1 MKLREIR
8 EVDMTY
14 ILGIETSCDETS
26 AAIVEDGRHVKSNI
40 IYSQIPIHREFGG
53 VVPEIASRNHIIK
66 IREIVSK
73 AIAEAG
79 ITKRDLDAVA
89 VTMGP
94 GLVGSLLVG
103 VNYAKALSYSL
114 GIPLIGV
121 NHLDGHISSNYIAF
135 EDLEPPFI
143 ALIVSGG
150 HTHFYNVKDYGDYE
164 AIGRTRDDALGEAFD
179 KVARVL
185 NLKYPGGP
193 EIEKLA
199 KNGNNSIK
207 FPTVLLEKD
216 SLDFSFSGIKSNVI
230 NFSRNN
236 EFKKEDLACSFQE
249 CVFEIVRQKILRASL
264 QTGMNKIVV
273 AGGVAS
279 NSRLREVLDTL
290 DLDIKYPPLSLCT
303 DNGAMI
309 AASAYHKFLKKEY
322 EDLSLNAVANFCL

>member
-1 MKLREIR
+1 
-8 EVDMTY
+8 MTY

-26 AAIVEDGRHVKSNI
+26 AAVVKDGRDVQSNI

-53 VVPEIASRNHIIK
+53 VVPEIASRNHIVK
-66 IREIVSK
+66 IQEIVDE
-73 AIAEAG
+73 AIRSAG
-79 ITKRDLDAVA
+79 IEKEDLDAIA

-94 GLVGSLLVG
+94 GLIGSLLVG
-103 VNYAKALSYSL
+103 VNYAKAFSYAL

-135 EDLEPPFI
+135 KELKPPFI

-150 HTHFYNVKDYGDYE
+150 HTHFYRVEDYGNYE
-164 AIGRTRDDALGEAFD
+164 EIGRTRDDALGEAFD

-185 NLKYPGGP
+185 DLPYPGGP

-199 KNGNNSIK
+199 KNGVNNID

-236 EFKKEDLACSFQE
+236 TFKKEDLACSFQE
-249 CVFEIVRQKILRASL
+249 CVFDIVKQKIIRASN
-264 QTGMNKIVV
+264 QTGIKQIVV

-279 NSRLREVLDTL
+279 NSRLREILDAL

-309 AASAYHKFLKKEY
+309 AASAYYKFLEKKY
-322 EDLSLNAVANFCL
+322 EDLTLNAVANFCL

>member
-1 MKLREIR
+1 
-8 EVDMTY
+8 MTY

-26 AAIVEDGRHVKSNI
+26 AAVVKDGREVQSNI

-53 VVPEIASRNHIIK
+53 VVPEIASRNHIVK
-66 IREIVSK
+66 IQEIVGEALKS
-73 AIAEAG
+73 AG
-79 ITKRDLDAVA
+79 IEKEELDAVA

-94 GLVGSLLVG
+94 GLIGSLLVG
-103 VNYAKALSYSL
+103 VNYAKAFSYGL

-135 EDLEPPFI
+135 QDLKPPFL

-150 HTHFYNVKDYGDYE
+150 HTHFYKVEDYGEYE
-164 AIGRTRDDALGEAFD
+164 EIGRTRDDALGEAFD

-185 NLKYPGGP
+185 DLKYPGGP

-199 KNGNNSIK
+199 KNGVNNID
-207 FPTVLLEKD
+207 FPTVLLEKE
-216 SLDFSFSGIKSNVI
+216 SLDFSFSGIKSSVI

-249 CVFEIVRQKILRASL
+249 CVFEIVKQKIIRASR
-264 QTGMNKIVV
+264 QTGMKKIVV

-279 NSRLREVLDTL
+279 NSRLREILDAL
-290 DLDIKYPPLSLCT
+290 DLEIKYPPLSLCT

-309 AASAYHKFLKKEY
+309 AASAYYKFLEKKY
-322 EDLSLNAVANFCL
+322 EQLTLNAVANFCL

>member
-1 MKLREIR
+1 
-8 EVDMTY
+8 MTY

-26 AAIVEDGRHVKSNI
+26 AAVVKDGREVISNI

-66 IREIVSK
+66 IREIVDEAIKK
-73 AIAEAG
+73 ANLKKE
-79 ITKRDLDAVA
+79 DLDAVA

-103 VNYAKALSYSL
+103 VNYAKAFSYSL

-135 EDLEPPFI
+135 KDLEPPFV

-150 HTHFYNVKDYGDYE
+150 HTHFYHVKGYGDYE
-164 AIGRTRDDALGEAFD
+164 EIGRTRDDALGEAFD

-185 NLKYPGGP
+185 DLKYPGGP

-199 KNGNNSIK
+199 KNGDNNIV
-207 FPTVLLEKD
+207 FPIVLLEKD

-230 NFSRNN
+230 NYSRNN
-236 EFKKEDLACSFQE
+236 TFKKEDLACSFQE
-249 CVFEIVRQKILRASL
+249 CVFEIVKQKIIRASN
-264 QTGMNKIVV
+264 QTGMKKIVI
-273 AGGVAS
+273 AGGVAA
-279 NSRLREVLDTL
+279 NSRLREVLDGL
-290 DLDIKYPPLSLCT
+290 DLEIKYPPLSLCT

-309 AASAYHKFLKKEY
+309 AASAYYKYLQKDY
-322 EDLSLNAVANFCL
+322 EDLTLNAVSNFCL

>member
-1 MKLREIR
+1 MKLRGIR

-26 AAIVEDGRHVKSNI
+26 AAVVEDGRHVKSNI

-53 VVPEIASRNHIIK
+53 VVPEIASRNHILK
-66 IREIVSK
+66 IREIVDK
-73 AIAEAG
+73 AIDEAG
-79 ITKRDLDAVA
+79 ITKRDLDAIA

-150 HTHFYNVKDYGDYE
+150 HTHFYNVKGYGDYE
-164 AIGRTRDDALGEAFD
+164 EIGKTRDDALGEAFD

-185 NLKYPGGP
+185 ELKYPGGP

-199 KNGNNSIK
+199 KNGNNNIK

-236 EFKKEDLACSFQE
+236 KFKNEDLACSFQE
-249 CVFEIVRQKILRASL
+249 CVFEIVRQKILRASM
-264 QTGMNKIVV
+264 QTGMKKIVV

-279 NSRLREVLDTL
+279 NSRLRAVLDTL

-309 AASAYHKFLKKEY
+309 AASAYHKFLKKEF
-322 EDLSLNAVANFCL
+322 ENLALNAVANFCL